1 MRFQTRKNTVIDLL
15 FPIALFFVFAVSAL
29 TVVLLA
35 ANVYQSTTTS
45 ASYNY
50 TTRTSLSYI
59 SEKIHQNDINGG
71 ISIGSFDGCESL
83 ILKQNYNKESYI
95 TYIYVYD
102 GNLRELFIKDGINA
116 TKMDGKIIIA
126 IKSFQM
132 KALNDN
138 LFQFTATNQDNQTAS
153 IIVSP
158 TTSK

>member
-1 MRFQTRKNTVIDLL
+1 MRFQTRKNTVIDFL

-35 ANVYQSTTTS
+35 ANVYQSTTTR
-45 ASYNY
+45 ASDNY

-59 SEKIHQNDINGG
+59 SEKIHQNDVAGG

-83 ILKQNYNKESYI
+83 ILKQEYNKESYS
-95 TYIYVYD
+95 TYIYLYD

-126 IKSFQM
+126 VKSFQM
-132 KALNDN
+132 KVLNDN